1 MLTANFKISTYKTII
16 KGSLISL
23 SIRLLMI
30 CSGYI
35 FLYFINKNYGYD
47 FVGNFALIQSI
58 YLILSTVC
66 VLGFD
71 TLSVIDKLIDETNED
86 IIVLEDAT
94 ESRKWFKSGYTSD
107 TTATLSAIVL
117 ETTNI
122 IVSAG
127 QIPAE
132 NLLINSNT
140 GGLPLVRS
148 ADIHVRDTGDIAL
161 EDETD
166 TTHGFLILNSTSGS
180 STNAGENIQFEGAT
194 GITY

>member
-1 MLTANFKISTYKTII
+1 M
-16 KGSLISL
+16 
-23 SIRLLMI
+23 
-30 CSGYI
+30 
-35 FLYFINKNYGYD
+35 
-47 FVGNFALIQSI
+47 
-58 YLILSTVC
+58 
-66 VLGFD
+66 
-71 TLSVIDKLIDETNED
+71 IDETNED